1 LRVIKMEH
9 EFTNKI
15 KDILRKNFGEISDKI
30 FTESQI
36 IQYLNIKTKSASRGS
51 KSRGSFANLYAIY
64 ILVEDYISK
73 GYHKKKGYTDY
84 EGAIFKDLFKR
95 QRELP
100 FGQKLQNHA
109 LNHRMNEEFKK
120 YFPMCDYIPILRDL
134 NTNRYW
140 FNENLLKIKIDKRQY
155 NLAETIILIIDTYI
169 KTKKDTFEKFI
180 QFCESAQKMKD
191 NEVMDFINSLV
202 EPTVDAR
209 IFEIVSYSILKY
221 YYYNHKIYWG
231 FEIDEIKEE
240 NLKLFKTGRTNA
252 NDGGIDFVMKPLG
265 RFFQVTETVDV
276 NKYFL
281 DIDKIEKYPI
291 TFVVKSS
298 DSIDTLRN
306 KIRKQAEDQYS
317 IKAIVEKYMECIEE
331 IINVPSLIEKFREAA
346 NQGHLSNILTEII
359 EQSKVEFNYE
369 YDYDIR
375 DYEDMEIEE

>member
-1 LRVIKMEH
+1 
-9 EFTNKI
+9 
-15 KDILRKNFGEISDKI
+15 
-30 FTESQI
+30 
-36 IQYLNIKTKSASRGS
+36 
-51 KSRGSFANLYAIY
+51 
-64 ILVEDYISK
+64 
-73 GYHKKKGYTDY
+73 
-84 EGAIFKDLFKR
+84 
-95 QRELP
+95 
-100 FGQKLQNHA
+100 
-109 LNHRMNEEFKK
+109 
-120 YFPMCDYIPILRDL
+120 
-134 NTNRYW
+134 
-140 FNENLLKIKIDKRQY
+140 
-155 NLAETIILIIDTYI
+155 
-169 KTKKDTFEKFI
+169 
-180 QFCESAQKMKD
+180 MKD

-331 IINVPSLIEKFREAA
+331 IINAPSLIEKFREAA